1 MHTESNHLINESFA
15 RTLVK
20 SLLGERGHIPIKN
33 AITDIDWELSGKQ
46 VENIPYSIYQL
57 VMHMKYWQDFLLR
70 GLHGEKSQL
79 PADIKES
86 WPVEN
91 MAENQEE
98 WAEIIKGFLAGIDI
112 ACTIAQT
119 TNLDEPLAQYPDVT
133 RADTLRNIASH
144 NSYHLGEIVLLRRL
158 FEAWPPLGG
167 GYPV

>member
-1 MHTESNHLINESFA
+1 M
-15 RTLVK
+15 K
-20 SLLGERGHIPIKN
+20 SLLGERGHIPIKD

-70 GLHGEKSQL
+70 GLHGEKLQL